1 MLRTAMTF
9 SALAMMASAA
19 TAGSYSA
26 KPTLPASGKLITR
39 DIVWNCGPAACQG
52 STDESRPAVICQS
65 LAKRAGPI
73 DSFMANGHAFTA
85 AELARCNASAKALP
99 AQALASQ

>member
-1 MLRTAMTF
+1 MTHAP
-9 SALAMMASAA
+9 SRLLLDSQALVANWRWLAA
-19 TAGSYSA
+19 Q
-26 KPTLPASGKLITR
+26 
-39 DIVWNCGPAACQG
+39 CGPAACVG
-52 STDESRPAVICQS
+52 ATENGRPLTLCQS